1 MVHTRDGAAD
11 EASSAHLLLCGPV
24 SNVDWWLG
32 TSALRNFSG
41 GPVVKALCFHF
52 KGHRFNLWWRN

>member
-41 GPVVKALCFHF
+41 GPVVKALWVCVCVCDQ
-52 KGHRFNLWWRN
+52 LLLSL